1 MKKLKK
7 IVYGLHRILGT
18 VFSIL
23 FVMWFISGF
32 VLIYHYFPRVVQPD
46 RMARMDSLCSSDNLP
61 PIEDYS
67 FANVRNI
74 KIELNSNIGEPHFFV
89 TSSDTL
95 TLVAVGGRLTKK
107 ELMNKEQWC
116 QYANRWCDAR
126 IARIDTLYDLEQWIP
141 FSRLRAEFPIYKFYF
156 SDNARHQLYTSSRTG
171 EVLQFTDKGSR
182 FWSWVGAIPHW
193 VYFTRIR
200 QNADLWKAI
209 VIPLAGTGTLM
220 CLLGIILG
228 IRSFRVYHKAKKK
241 FGTPYRKFDYKWHHL
256 LGSVFGLFVFTY
268 IFSGMMSLQK
278 VPQWL
283 VKTHN
288 KDIATA
294 VADDSMPMEASRY
307 KLDYRRIID
316 TYSGRVK
323 SIEWAGFGDMP
334 VYKAFIDG
342 EVMLFDASADTV
354 GRLLLN
360 KNRVEARMK
369 ELHTEPFTVELMN
382 EYDNYYVNQRRQLPL
397 PVYKVTVNDMD
408 GNTHYV
414 NPETGEI
421 TNYNSNTRLRKWLYQ
436 GIHCFKIKFLVER
449 PWLWNIIVWT
459 TMIGGL
465 LVSLTG
471 VMLSIRYLR
480 RKFRRLKK

>member
-32 VLIYHYFPRVVQPD
+32 VLIYHYFPGVVQPD

-95 TLVAVGGRLTKK
+95 TRVAVGGRLTKK
-107 ELMNKEQWC
+107 ELMGKEQWC

-156 SDNARHQLYTSSRTG
+156 CDNARHQLYTSSRTG

-200 QNADLWKAI
+200 QDADLWKAI

-354 GRLLLN
+354 GRLLLD

-408 GNTHYV
+408 GNIHYV

-465 LVSLTG
+465 LVSVTG